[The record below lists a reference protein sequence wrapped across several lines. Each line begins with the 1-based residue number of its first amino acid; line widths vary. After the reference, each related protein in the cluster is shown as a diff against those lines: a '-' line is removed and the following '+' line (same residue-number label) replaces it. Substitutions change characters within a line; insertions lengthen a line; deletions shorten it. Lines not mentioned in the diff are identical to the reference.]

1 MFEPPFEVPTE
12 VPTIATRYGGQN
24 AGLQAPARARQGR
37 NGSGGRQRR
46 CGAARTRQDLKA
58 GEVASHAHHRAIL
71 LQPDT
76 TTIARIIGGASEALA
91 ELGRPHRPMLSPPS
105 PCQ

>member
-1 MFEPPFEVPTE
+1 M
-12 VPTIATRYGGQN
+12 
-24 AGLQAPARARQGR
+24 
-37 NGSGGRQRR
+37 
-46 CGAARTRQDLKA
+46 
-58 GEVASHAHHRAIL
+58 
-71 LQPDT
+71 QPDT